1 MYTNFLKMKIP
12 LKIVLLNV
20 LLALLFSF
28 LITALI
34 KNSFIEIFA
43 LVTAFGGFADSIAGL
58 ILLKKKNTLYA
69 QGFLLS
75 GGLLML
81 IGFAVCSTAF

>member
-1 MYTNFLKMKIP
+1 MKIP
-12 LKIVLLNV
+12 LKIVLLNI

-34 KNSFIEIFA
+34 KNSFIEVFA
-43 LVTAFGGFADSIAGL
+43 MVTAIGGFADSIAGL
-58 ILLKKKNTLYA
+58 ILLLKNKKPYA